1 MRIRRLLTG
10 ATATAA
16 VLGWIQVSGCSAGG
30 DETNE
35 FGAAGTGNSGGAQPP
50 DASLDGTLLGCN
62 SCLGNMLRECD
73 ESGSYIGEKDC
84 TPQVCVPGKG
94 CMLCTPGG
102 TVCDGNEVHVCLE
115 DGTAG
120 ELVETCDTAA
130 GEICGNGKCGS
141 ECDILAGSASYVGCE
156 FWAVDLP
163 NERGP
168 MGTKDKWAVFSP
180 WGVVIVNAGTATAN
194 VTIDI
199 NEAPYGTTSSLK
211 TVRNLTMAPG
221 AIEKITLDTRE
232 VTGMTMATPAKPGPP
247 MTLLTSAAY
256 RITSSSPLIVTQF
269 NVFENSFSN
278 DASLLLP
285 KAALGTLYRVLGYPT
300 ANPIVIMEPAPAGV
314 PDHSSVTIVGVEP
327 ETKVMVKLSADITG
341 NPDQGIPAAKKGE
354 TITAT
359 LAPFDVL
366 NLASRSDCKL
376 MEINSCLGDFTGT
389 IVQSTRPVVVFTSGE
404 RAILGP
410 AGDTGGSGGSDNSCC
425 TDHLEEQMFPV
436 TSLGKNFVITHSPP
450 RGSEPDVLRFMGV
463 AEVAEVKTTLPPPD
477 DAFTL
482 QPGELRELNSYNDI
496 AVASST
502 PLMIGQILVSQS
514 FTSDY
519 IGDPSLTIFPPVEQY
534 RKDYTFL
541 VPGDTWVKNYFVI
554 ATETGNTFKFDGGAM
569 PADCQSVVGPEL
581 GGKKYEALRCPLAD
595 GSHRVEGDKPF
606 GITIYGYGS
615 AGSYAFVGGADIKPI
630 YTAPPLL

>member
-1 MRIRRLLTG
+1 
-10 ATATAA
+10 
-16 VLGWIQVSGCSAGG
+16 
-30 DETNE
+30 
-35 FGAAGTGNSGGAQPP
+35 
-50 DASLDGTLLGCN
+50 
-62 SCLGNMLRECD
+62 MLRECD
-73 ESGSYIGEKDC
+73 DTGASLGEKDC

-94 CMLCTPGG
+94 CLPCTPGT
-102 TVCDGNEVHVCLE
+102 TVCSGNEVHVCLE
-115 DGTAG
+115 DGSPG
-120 ELVETCDTAA
+120 DLVKVCDSAA
-130 GEICGNGKCGS
+130 GEICGNGKCGT

-168 MGTKDKWAVFSP
+168 MFTKDKWAVFSP

-199 NEAPYGTTSSLK
+199 NEAAYGQPAAPK

-221 AIEKITLDTRE
+221 AIEKITLETRE
-232 VTGMTMATPAKPGPP
+232 ITGMTWDTPNQPGPP
-247 MTLLTSAAY
+247 MTLITSAAF

-285 KAALGTLYRVLGYPT
+285 RAALGATYRVLGWPT
-300 ANPIVIMEPAPAGV
+300 NIPISSLGV
-314 PDHSSVTIVGVEP
+314 APDHSSVTVVGVEP
-327 ETKVMVKLSADITG
+327 ATQVKVKLSADITG
-341 NPDQGIPAAKKGE
+341 NAGQGIPAAKAGE
-354 TITAT
+354 TITVSLNA
-359 LAPFDVL
+359 FDVL
-366 NLASRSDCKL
+366 NLANRSDCL
-376 MEINSCLGDFTGT
+376 MKDIQQCAGDFTGT
-389 IVQSTRPVVVFTSGE
+389 IVEASKPVVVFSSNE
-404 RAILGP
+404 RVSLMALN
-410 AGDTGGSGGSDNSCC
+410 GSGDSCC

-436 TSLGKNFVITHSPP
+436 ASLGKNFVITHSPP
-450 RGSEPDVLRFMGV
+450 RGSEPDILRFMGV
-463 AEVAEVKTTLPPPD
+463 AETAEIKTTLPPPD

-482 QPGELRELNSYNDI
+482 QPGEKRDVNSYNDI
-496 AVASST
+496 SVTSSA
-502 PLMIGQILVSQS
+502 PLMIGQLLVSQQQTAD
-514 FTSDY
+514 F

-541 VPGDTWVKNYFVI
+541 VPGNTWVKNYFVI
-554 ATETGNTFKFDGGAM
+554 ATETGNIFKFDGGEL

-595 GSHRVEGDKPF
+595 GSHRVEGEKPF
-606 GITIYGYGS
+606 GITVYGYGT

>member
-1 MRIRRLLTG
+1 MRIRRFLTG
-10 ATATAA
+10 ATAIAA
-16 VLGWIQVSGCSAGG
+16 VLGWIQVVGCSAGG

-35 FGAAGTGNSGGAQPP
+35 FGNAGSGNAGGAKPP
-50 DASLDGTLLGCN
+50 DASADGTLLGCN
-62 SCLGNMLRECD
+62 SCLGSILKECD
-73 ESGSYIGEKDC
+73 QSGAYIGDKDC

-94 CMLCTPGG
+94 CMPCTPGG
-102 TVCDGNEVHVCLE
+102 TICQGNDVHKCLD
-115 DGTAG
+115 DGTPG
-120 ELVETCDTAA
+120 ELVQTCDTDK
-130 GEICGNGKCGS
+130 GEICGNGKCGT

-163 NERGP
+163 NERSGLNNDR
-168 MGTKDKWAVFSP
+168 TKWAVFSP

-199 NEAPYGTTSSLK
+199 NEAPYGQPASLK

-232 VTGMTMATPAKPGPP
+232 VTGMTMTTPNQPGPP

-269 NVFENSFSN
+269 NVWENSYSN

-285 KAALGTLYRVLGYPT
+285 KAALGTLYRVLGHPT
-300 ANPIVIMEPAPAGV
+300 ANPIFVKIEGMPDLNGI
-314 PDHSSVTIVGVEP
+314 PDHSSVTVVGVEP
-327 ETKVMVKLSADITG
+327 DTKVMVKVGADIVG
-341 NPDQGIPAAKKGE
+341 NPDAGIPAAKAGE
-354 TITAT
+354 TITVT
-359 LAPFDVL
+359 LNPFDVL
-366 NLASRSDCKL
+366 NLSNRGDCPALQIKQ
-376 MEINSCLGDFTGT
+376 CAGDFTGT
-389 IVQSTRPVVVFTSGE
+389 IVQSTRPVVVFSSNE
-404 RAILGP
+404 RVGKAPLD
-410 AGDTGGSGGSDNSCC
+410 ATGDTCC

-463 AEVAEVKTTLPPPD
+463 AETADITTTLPPPD

-482 QPGELRELNSYNDI
+482 QPGEMREVNSYNDI
-496 AVASST
+496 AVTSSA

-514 FTSDY
+514 QTSDF

-554 ATETGNTFKFDGGAM
+554 STETDNTFKFDGGSM
-569 PADCQSVVGPEL
+569 PADCQTVAGPEL
-581 GGKKYEALRCPLAD
+581 GGKQYEALRCPLAD

-606 GITIYGYGS
+606 GITVYGYGT

-630 YTAPPLL
+630 YTPPPLL